1 MPGASQFM
9 FGSGLLYGT
18 RTDTANNT
26 PRLFGTMQDVSID
39 FDGEI
44 KELFGQ
50 FTFPVDVA
58 RGKTKISG
66 KAKFATVAG
75 EIYNDLFF
83 GQTLT
88 TGQEAFAYQEAHTIP
103 APAGPYTVQVANHT
117 LVPLTDLGVT
127 YQSTGQPLTL
137 VTALT
142 GAGQYEW
149 APSTGTYTFDSADA
163 SVPVFINYL
172 YTAATGTQLAVN
184 NPFMG
189 TTPRFSAVFAET
201 FESQQVVFT
210 LLNCVASKL
219 MFSTKIDD
227 YTIPEMDFSA
237 FANAAGNVGTLSFAN

>member
-83 GQTLT
+83 GQTLNA
-88 TGQEAFAYQEAHTIP
+88 GQASFAYQEAHTIP
-103 APAGPYTVQVANHT
+103 TTPYQVTVTHSALT
-117 LVPLTDLGVT
+117 PLTDLGVT
-127 YQSTGQPLTL
+127 YQATGVALTEVASAPVTGQYSQ
-137 VTALT
+137 A
-142 GAGQYEW
+142 AGV
-149 APSTGTYTFDSADA
+149 YTFAAADTTLG
-163 SVPVFINYL
+163 VFINYI
-172 YTAATGTQLAVN
+172 YTEASSGTQIVVN